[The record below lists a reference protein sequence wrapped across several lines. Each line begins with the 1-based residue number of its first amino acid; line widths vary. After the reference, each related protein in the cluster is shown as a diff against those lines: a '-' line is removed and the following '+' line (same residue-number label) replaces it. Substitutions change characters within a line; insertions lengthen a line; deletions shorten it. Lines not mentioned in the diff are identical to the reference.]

1 MEPPARDV
9 GLGEYLAPLVARR
22 WLILAALVLA
32 TAATYAYYER
42 QPKVYE
48 AATKLYVAQ
57 EANPVV
63 GATAGFSD
71 DRTVENQA
79 TLLTS
84 VDVASTVAKR
94 IGYRGAP
101 AALAGSVSAVPSSGS
116 DFITISAR
124 AATPQRAAAVAN
136 GFAQA
141 FIDLRSARRR
151 GQIDKAIAELDRQLR
166 RIPSTAAT
174 SSERADVSSN
184 IRQLEVARSSAPG
197 NATQIDLAGPP
208 ATPIAPRPVRNAV
221 FAFALALIGSV
232 FLAYFLERFDPRL
245 RKVDEAAFIYRRPV
259 LTSVVHDNDIEY
271 FASGV
276 PAVSPTSREAFR
288 QLRVNLH
295 LAGLERPLRTILV
308 TSAST
313 GEGKSTV
320 VRNLALTLHEA
331 GRRVALVDA
340 DLRKPTLE
348 GLLGAAP
355 DGGMTDVLAGDRQ
368 LRDVLVEVQ
377 VESRGVAALGRMS
390 PAHPSHG
397 GAPDSLAILPA
408 GPQPA
413 NPPAVLE
420 SPATAALLREV
431 AELHDVVIIDTPP
444 LLEVSDAIPLLGQVD
459 AVVLV
464 ARAGVTERRSARR
477 AMEIISRVPG
487 VNFVGVVANDLKGLE
502 ASAYGGGEGYGYGY
516 REDAVEDDAAVPA
529 AVGTPDAAARTS

>member
-1 MEPPARDV
+1 MDPPARDV

-22 WLILAALVLA
+22 WLILAAVVLA
-32 TAATYAYYER
+32 TAATYAYYAH

-84 VDVASTVAKR
+84 VDVADSVAKR

-101 AALAGSVSAVPSSGS
+101 AALAASVSAVPSSGS

-124 AATPQRAAAVAN
+124 APTPQRAAAIAN

-151 GQIDKAIAELDRQLR
+151 DQIDKAVGELSRQLR
-166 RIPSTAAT
+166 RIPRTADT
-174 SSERADVSSN
+174 SSERAEISSN

-208 ATPIAPRPVRNAV
+208 ATPVAPRPRRNAL
-221 FAFALALIGSV
+221 FALALTLVGSV

-245 RKVDEAAFIYRRPV
+245 RKVEEAASIYRRPV
-259 LTSVVHDNDIEY
+259 LTSVVHDDDIAC
-271 FASGV
+271 FAEGL
-276 PAVSPTSREAFR
+276 PALSATSREAFR

-295 LAGLERPLRTILV
+295 LAGLDGPLRTILV

-348 GLLGAAP
+348 GLFGTEP
-355 DGGMTDVLAGDRQ
+355 DGGLTDVLAGDRQ
-368 LRDVLVEVQ
+368 LRDVLVHVP

-390 PAHPSHG
+390 PEHAANG
-397 GAPDSLAILPA
+397 AGAPDAVTILAA

-431 AELHDVVIIDTPP
+431 TALHDVVIIDTPP
-444 LLEVSDAIPLLGQVD
+444 LLEVSDAIPLLAQVD

-477 AMEIISRVPG
+477 AMEILSRVPG
-487 VNFVGVVANDLKGLE
+487 VNFVGVVANDLKGME

-516 REDAVEDDAAVPA
+516 REVEEQSAPAPSGAGHQQPTVRAV
-529 AVGTPDAAARTS
+529 